1 MGTEVD
7 HRSFFYPIFLLA
19 LIIILVYTEFNYPN
33 TNKYFLCLV
42 CDNPGGEDCIEEESA
57 TTTNKR
63 LQRMKVQSRKTFKF
77 RKTRKREREV
87 MNEIKNLAGIP

>member
-1 MGTEVD
+1 M
-7 HRSFFYPIFLLA
+7 SNFIFPVISNHHLSLDC
-19 LIIILVYTEFNYPN
+19 IFVSKNV
-33 TNKYFLCLV
+33 NKYFLSLV

-77 RKTRKREREV
+77 RKTRKRDREV
-87 MNEIKNLAGIP
+87 IH

>member
-1 MGTEVD
+1 M
-7 HRSFFYPIFLLA
+7 
-19 LIIILVYTEFNYPN
+19 LVS
-33 TNKYFLCLV
+33 
-42 CDNPGGEDCIEEESA
+42 DNPGGEDCIDEEAA

-87 MNEIKNLAGIP
+87 VSLVHSKVLSVLCCYRTTHQSLQ

>member
-1 MGTEVD
+1 M
-7 HRSFFYPIFLLA
+7 
-19 LIIILVYTEFNYPN
+19 
-33 TNKYFLCLV
+33 
-42 CDNPGGEDCIEEESA
+42 CDNPGGEDCIEEESV

-87 MNEIKNLAGIP
+87 CVYVEMWNMITDDAILFRTTPQSLP

>member
-1 MGTEVD
+1 M
-7 HRSFFYPIFLLA
+7 
-19 LIIILVYTEFNYPN
+19 LVS
-33 TNKYFLCLV
+33 
-42 CDNPGGEDCIEEESA
+42 DNPGGEDCIDEEAA

-87 MNEIKNLAGIP
+87 VSLVNSKVLIVMCCYRTTHQSLQ

>member
-1 MGTEVD
+1 MAVWQEIQSVF
-7 HRSFFYPIFLLA
+7 SS
-19 LIIILVYTEFNYPN
+19 
-33 TNKYFLCLV
+33 V
-42 CDNPGGEDCIEEESA
+42 CDNPGGEDCIDEDAA

-87 MNEIKNLAGIP
+87 ILFNYKINQM

>member
-1 MGTEVD
+1 V
-7 HRSFFYPIFLLA
+7 
-19 LIIILVYTEFNYPN
+19 
-33 TNKYFLCLV
+33 
-42 CDNPGGEDCIEEESA
+42 GEDCIEEESG

-87 MNEIKNLAGIP
+87 NIFNLKLEE

>member
-1 MGTEVD
+1 M
-7 HRSFFYPIFLLA
+7 S
-19 LIIILVYTEFNYPN
+19 
-33 TNKYFLCLV
+33 
-42 CDNPGGEDCIEEESA
+42 DNPGGEDCIDEEAA

-87 MNEIKNLAGIP
+87 VSLVNSKVLIVMCCYRTTHQSLQ